1 MDDRKLRI
9 QNLLI
14 NFLFFSSFCG
24 LMLFTALYMTQ
35 RGFCASTIGLVL
47 CLGNFLGSAEQG
59 FLAKR
64 ADKKGGRALIRYGI
78 FQLALAGTVFVPLF
92 LRPTLP
98 KAYIFF
104 AFFLGVTNTIS
115 AQTTF
120 SSLAMAYERAGKKIH
135 FSTIRGVGSLGFA
148 FSSVIMGKY
157 FVSHS
162 IERLPGILMIL
173 NFACIMMMLGL
184 PTVDDLSTGEKKAPS
199 LNSSSI
205 DQEDPRSPSRRGF
218 FKKYP
223 IFRIFLGFV
232 LIFMVYT
239 FINNYLTVIVSFKGG
254 DAGKAGFAAMVAAI
268 AEMPALFFYLK
279 LRGRAKDSHWLM
291 VCAIAFTV
299 KAAILMMAT
308 NMGVLYLSQ
317 AVQFF
322 SFGLFLPAFAY
333 FINDLVEKEDLIQ
346 GQGIPIAIMS
356 LGGGLGSLLGGFFI
370 DRLGMGRTLELM
382 TVFSAA
388 GTILAVFSLLSLAR
402 NKLSQ

>member
-35 RGFCASTIGLVL
+35 RSFCASTIGLVL

-279 LRGRAKDSHWLM
+279 LRARAKDSHWLM

-299 KAAILMMAT
+299 KAAILMMAS

-382 TVFSAA
+382 TIFSAA